1 MKYSEL
7 ILLLIEHGS
16 EFHHHAS
23 GHDIWINPDGKKF
36 PVPRHGAKEVST
48 PTLNAIIKQA
58 GIKRSDLK

>member
-7 ILLLIEHGS
+7 IRILLEYGC

-23 GHDIWINPDGKKF
+23 RHDIWVNRDGKKF

-48 PTLNAIIKQA
+48 PTLNSILKQA
-58 GIKRSDLK
+58 GIK

>member
-7 ILLLIEHGS
+7 MMLLLEHGC

-23 GHDIWINPDGKKF
+23 RHDIWINPNGKKF

-48 PTLNAIIKQA
+48 PTLNSILKQA
-58 GIKRSDLK
+58 GIK